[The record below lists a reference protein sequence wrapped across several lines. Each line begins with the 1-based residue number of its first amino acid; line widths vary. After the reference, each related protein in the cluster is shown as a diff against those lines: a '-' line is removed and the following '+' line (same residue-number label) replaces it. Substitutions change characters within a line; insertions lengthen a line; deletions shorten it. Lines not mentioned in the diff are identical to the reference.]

1 MSVEAR
7 IAEAAATLRAG
18 HDPFVLL
25 ERAEAAS
32 LLISVGINPAGAGG
46 GGSLLPDLVEYARR
60 YRREPLI
67 RILLTFESVPP
78 EADTTAHDEGAV
90 FAVSGADAPLV
101 PTLRILYPMLEHG
114 TGRVLNGFPVVPGL
128 LPQGCSP
135 LFDALTAVQWVRDLL
150 LCHGARVD
158 LECSAFYN
166 KQGFEAVRRKL
177 FAAPSPSIGHPKPL
191 QRRLCA
197 YSSAFALEV
206 MGLELPDGFDCG
218 NKVLLSPVLLHQL
231 AAGDAPAGRGAEGPL
246 GHASASLL
254 SDAGHGFEDEAALTF
269 ELVSPLGFPTYC
281 GVAEFTCPH
290 PDAVILPAAMMAC
303 LCVAEGTELAV
314 RRVSLRPVESLVLQ
328 PHSLNFQAVR
338 AFLGMAPRAFL
349 ERSLIRY
356 ATVQPGDVLACDGGP
371 EVAARAARSA
381 AGAAPPPAAVAGA
394 ASGRPAATT
403 TRGGGGG
410 DLAAS
415 SDYATDAQLAHLL
428 SDAFGDEEA
437 AAVAAAAAAPTT
449 GGAGFGH
456 LGSSS
461 GDHDD
466 DHEEGEGGAEGS
478 PPGARPDM
486 VFRFTVVSMK
496 PADASACSLW
506 AAYAGQVAIE
516 FLPAADEFEVPSAL
530 PAAAPL
536 APQAAGLPAAA
547 TGGTAAAAERAATAF
562 AAGGAAGDALP
573 AGMLRP
579 DMLAAVFGES
589 MPAAAPAGTHR
600 RDFGP
605 VGSAV
610 PPPSTAQAS
619 GSAAGGLAPPAAA
632 AAGEGGEAELSAD
645 ERRRRAAEAARRRF
659 AAAPPADAAAPQ

>member
-1 MSVEAR
+1 
-7 IAEAAATLRAG
+7 
-18 HDPFVLL
+18 
-25 ERAEAAS
+25 
-32 LLISVGINPAGAGG
+32 
-46 GGSLLPDLVEYARR
+46 LLPDLLEYARR
-60 YRREPLI
+60 YRRESLI

-78 EADTTAHDEGAV
+78 EADAAVHDDGAV
-90 FAVSGADAPLV
+90 FALSGAGAPLM

-135 LFDALTAVQWVRDLL
+135 LFDALTGVQWVRDLL
-150 LCHGARVD
+150 VSHGARVD

-177 FAAPSPSIGHPKPL
+177 FSAPSPSIGHPKPL

-246 GHASASLL
+246 GHAGASLL

-269 ELVSPLGFPTYC
+269 ELVSHLGFPTYC

-303 LCVAEGTELAV
+303 LCAPEGTELAV

-371 EVAARAARSA
+371 EVAARAAHGA
-381 AGAAPPPAAVAGA
+381 AGAAPPATAAAGA
-394 ASGRPAATT
+394 AVGRPAAAAA
-403 TRGGGGG
+403 TRSGGDG

-437 AAVAAAAAAPTT
+437 GAAAAAAAPTT
-449 GGAGFGH
+449 GGAGLGN
-456 LGSSS
+456 LGSPS
-461 GDHDD
+461 GDHD

-536 APQAAGLPAAA
+536 GPQAGSLPAAA
-547 TGGTAAAAERAATAF
+547 PGGTAAAADTAF

-589 MPAAAPAGTHR
+589 MPAAPAGTHR

-605 VGSAV
+605 AGSAA
-610 PPPSTAQAS
+610 PPPSTTPAS
-619 GSAAGGLAPPAAA
+619 SSGADGLAVAAATHATAA

-659 AAAPPADAAAPQ
+659 AAAPRADAAAPQ